1 MTSERYRRLHAA
13 CLAMAR
19 QSDLPDIQARWL
31 KLAEAWFNVATGV
44 DDTKPLSQHSVTLA
58 GAQPVLRRTG
68 PPAKHS
74 KNFLADRGIYP
85 QIDNIRIEAARKMK

>member
-13 CLAMAR
+13 CLAMAQ

-44 DDTKPLSQHSVTLA
+44 NDMKSLSRHGVTLA
-58 GAQPVLRRTG
+58 GAQRVLQRTR
-68 PPAKHS
+68 PLERHS
-74 KNFLADRGIYP
+74 KNFSRIAVSTDR
-85 QIDNIRIEAARKMK
+85 